1 MAAEFRSLLAVGGR
15 GLAQVERGVFRGHG
29 RKSQIQEQMSDVSR
43 GVGHFG
49 GQFDINCNVQEKL
62 RCNWKLGTK
71 AGVLSWDGFPGR
83 GSWQTT
89 GWLVSLLASS
99 ALACSLVRGSI
110 CVTDKLMRLA
120 FLV

>member
-1 MAAEFRSLLAVGGR
+1 M
-15 GLAQVERGVFRGHG
+15 ERGVFRGHG
-29 RKSQIQEQMSDVSR
+29 RRSQIQEQMSDQ
-43 GVGHFG
+43 GAGHFG
-49 GQFDINCNVQEKL
+49 GQFDINCHVQEKL
-62 RCNWKLGTK
+62 RGNWKLGTK

-99 ALACSLVRGSI
+99 ALACSLVRGFI
-110 CVTDKLMRLA
+110 CATDKLMRLA